1 MWFLGKALGGA
12 TGCSGAPASTLAH
25 PTAIPLRNTTFAF
38 LIFHK
43 SKNLLPI
50 SLVKE
55 ILNVSLS

>member
-1 MWFLGKALGGA
+1 MVPGEGAGGA
-12 TGCSGAPASTLAH
+12 PGCSGAPASTLAH
-25 PTAIPLRNTTFAF
+25 PAAIPLRNTTFAF

-43 SKNLLPI
+43 RENLLPI